1 LLAATLAVRR
11 RLPLVRYFTMP
22 GDIEDTPWKRIHE
35 AALANGDRTYTDPAT
50 GYTVFTELSHLDRE
64 YCCGNACRHC
74 PYNQENV
81 GKPEQLKQQARE
93 ARQRKAARKKNK

>member
-1 LLAATLAVRR
+1 
-11 RLPLVRYFTMP
+11 MP

-64 YCCGNACRHC
+64 HC